1 MNFAPE
7 PSPQSSPLEEERR
20 RKAPQVSELKS
31 PLPSE
36 GRGQGQGSKMRSL
49 PMRVLLVG
57 AAGRMG
63 KTVLDLAQND
73 SDIQITAQS
82 DLGDSIEPEMKSCDV
97 AIDFSQADSID
108 EICRAALK
116 HGKSL
121 VIGTTG
127 HSQQQRKTIEET
139 ARSIPIVLASNF
151 SVGVNVLFWL
161 TQKASELLGSDFNPD
176 IVETHHKMKKDA
188 PSGTAKTLAEILTAM
203 RNSEIPI
210 ESIRQG
216 DVVGEHTVIFSGPGE
231 RLELSHRAADRG
243 IFARGALRAAKWI
256 INKPP
261 GLYSMQ
267 DVLGL

>member
-1 MNFAPE
+1 M
-7 PSPQSSPLEEERR
+7 
-20 RKAPQVSELKS
+20 
-31 PLPSE
+31 
-36 GRGQGQGSKMRSL
+36 
-49 PMRVLLVG
+49 LLIG

-63 KTVLDLAQND
+63 KTVREVAQND
-73 SDIQITAQS
+73 PEIQIAGLC
-82 DLGDSIEPEMKSCDV
+82 DLGDSIELAMKNCEV

-108 EICRAALK
+108 EIGRAASQ

-127 HSQQQRKTIEET
+127 HSQQQRKIIEET
-139 ARSIPIVLASNF
+139 AHSVPIVLASNF
-151 SVGVNVLFWL
+151 SVGVNVLFWV
-161 TQKASELLGSDFNPD
+161 TQKAAKLLGSDFNPE

-188 PSGTAKTLAEILTAM
+188 PSGTAKTLAELLKGV

-210 ESIRQG
+210 QSIRAG

-231 RLELSHRAADRG
+231 CLELTHRAANRG
-243 IFARGALRAAKWI
+243 IFALGALLAAKWI